1 MQQVSASGTGA
12 EHSVYQPY
20 ISTVYIGEADNK
32 FKLTLENNSYNIHNM
47 QPQERRSRPLIP
59 KGRVLY
65 EVGGTPF
72 VVDEKYEII
81 KQIGSGAYG
90 VVASAINKETKKKVA
105 IKKVGP
111 C

>member
-1 MQQVSASGTGA
+1 MQQK
-12 EHSVYQPY
+12 
-20 ISTVYIGEADNK
+20 GEKHRDSKMA
-32 FKLTLENNSYNIHNM
+32 
-47 QPQERRSRPLIP
+47 IP

-90 VVASAINKETKKKVA
+90 VVASALDREKNKKVA
-105 IKKVGP
+105 IKKVRKLGNP
-111 C
+111 GHQRLRRPHRRQTYRPGDQIAE